1 MFFILLLIIIIFYML
16 NRYNCSKKIEEFNL
30 INNIDYYVI
39 TMKNKNRIDNI
50 DKQVYIINNSVNR
63 NKINIEKVDAVIG
76 VDTNMDELV
85 KNKIL
90 SPEYVENSNRRKGQI
105 GCYLS
110 HLKIYNMINDNN
122 KNIGY
127 SIIFED
133 DFEVRTNNFVNIINN
148 ALDVLKNEDFDLL
161 FLQNNS
167 DICDGGKHEK
177 NHGVLL
183 NDNVY
188 FFNKKQLLYGT
199 MAILVNNKNI
209 KKILKNLEMINEP
222 IDKRFENLAINDKLK
237 IMLLYPDIVDQKKDI
252 LSTIDI

>member
-1 MFFILLLIIIIFYML
+1 MFIIMVLIIVIFYVL
-16 NRYNCSKKIEEFNL
+16 NKYNCSKKIEKFKL

-50 DKQVYIINNSVNR
+50 EKQTDIINKSSNG

-76 VDTNMDELV
+76 IATNMDELV
-85 KNKIL
+85 KNKTL
-90 SPEYVENSNRRKGQI
+90 SEEYVENTNRRKGQI

-110 HLKIYNMINDNN
+110 HLKIYNMINYNN
-122 KNIGY
+122 KNKGY

-133 DFEVRTNNFVNIINN
+133 DFEIRTDNFINNVNN
-148 ALDVLKNEDFDLL
+148 ALNVLKNEDFDLL

-167 DICDGGKHEK
+167 DIVDGGKHEK
-177 NHGVLL
+177 NHGILL

-199 MAILVNNKNI
+199 LAILVNNKNI
-209 KKILKNLEMINEP
+209 KKILNNLKIINEP
-222 IDKRFENLAINDKLK
+222 IDKRFENLAMNDKLK
-237 IMLLYPDIVDQKKDI
+237 IMLLYPDIVDQQKDI
-252 LSTIDI
+252 LSIIDV